1 MCCRVMTFTFD
12 AQVAKQTRNIGW
24 DIFFLPKTAQVSSKN
39 TPSLSGVARRDL
51 LWNVKEMSSWNL
63 TFLPSASR
71 WRKAVVIQMFG
82 IKRDKKRRRINEGK
96 KRLAVWFLRMAVYY
110 QARSA
115 EEINRHHLESKC
127 PNIMKGMRTE
137 AWWNMTF
144 SKKENIFFS
153 FWSLFIY
160 FSCYLVGCATF
171 VYIKGAPLC
180 THSSSSHAFFGAPFI
195 SWRHAELSVLPKEFP
210 PALYWRGERSGLCQ
224 RALWSQPVWRLH
236 SDPLTSR
243 KPASMPVH
251 ISSDSPFFSS
261 SICPSYASVLFPST
275 WSGWEP
281 PPTQALVTNC
291 LSWEWLSLRSSFAS
305 SASALESALLP
316 TRNTASAVFT
326 LLFTHFFPPSKP
338 GWTQLLSSQGAQ
350 RKLSQAANWLAE
362 LLHLFRREQSWWS
375 HGADVCCVHVR
386 VCAG

>member
-1 MCCRVMTFTFD
+1 MLPCHDVYIWCTSGQTN
-12 AQVAKQTRNIGW
+12 AQH
-24 DIFFLPKTAQVSSKN
+24 IFFLPKTAQVSSKN
-39 TPSLSGVARRDL
+39 TPSLSGVGRRDL

-137 AWWNMTF
+137 ARWNMTF

-160 FSCYLVGCATF
+160 FSSYLVGCATF

-180 THSSSSHAFFGAPFI
+180 THSSSPHAFFGAPFI

-210 PALYWRGERSGLCQ
+210 PALYWRGGKI
-224 RALWSQPVWRLH
+224 RALSESSLIWACVTTSQRSSYKQKTSIHACAHLLCFPFLLVFHL
-236 SDPLTSR
+236 SQLCFGFIPLYLIRMGTPTYTSR
-243 KPASMPVH
+243 CPNLLEFGMIKSEVKLC
-251 ISSDSPFFSS
+251 F
-261 SICPSYASVLFPST
+261 IC
-275 WSGWEP
+275 
-281 PPTQALVTNC
+281 
-291 LSWEWLSLRSSFAS
+291 
-305 SASALESALLP
+305 
-316 TRNTASAVFT
+316 
-326 LLFTHFFPPSKP
+326 
-338 GWTQLLSSQGAQ
+338 
-350 RKLSQAANWLAE
+350 
-362 LLHLFRREQSWWS
+362 
-375 HGADVCCVHVR
+375 
-386 VCAG
+386 